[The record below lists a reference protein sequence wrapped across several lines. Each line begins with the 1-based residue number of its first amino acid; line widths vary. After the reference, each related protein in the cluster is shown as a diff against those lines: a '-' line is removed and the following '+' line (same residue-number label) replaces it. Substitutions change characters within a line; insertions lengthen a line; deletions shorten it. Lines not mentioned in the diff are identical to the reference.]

1 MLNALPS
8 EIINVFD
15 VTITI
20 VDYKILKRYMYL
32 IVSEFLLKDTNFEFN
47 INIIMAMGTLKM
59 KNRKYI
65 FQMKTSI
72 LKVLD

>member
-20 VDYKILKRYMYL
+20 VDCKILKRYMYL
-32 IVSEFLLKDTNFEFN
+32 IVSEFPPQGHKF
-47 INIIMAMGTLKM
+47 
-59 KNRKYI
+59 
-65 FQMKTSI
+65 
-72 LKVLD
+72 